1 MSGEGVPEAGP
12 CVPLLQGHQP
22 GFSHSGD
29 SLQGGLQVMGGLG
42 SLPECSRHSAIPMA
56 TPLVK
61 MLELVFMLADTEKKK
76 SWTQT
81 EFFSR
86 KEAGRRGQAGAQ
98 TVLAAILLHRAAV
111 RRKARASAPMASTL
125 TISFGPRPSLAGSSV
140 PDWVVTSESW
150 PLSHGPREHS

>member
-22 GFSHSGD
+22 GFSHAGD
-29 SLQGGLQVMGGLG
+29 SSQGGLQVTGGLG
-42 SLPECSRHSAIPMA
+42 SLPECSHHSAIPMA

-61 MLELVFMLADTEKKK
+61 MLELVFMLADIEKKK

-86 KEAGRRGQAGAQ
+86 KEAGRRGQAGTQ
-98 TVLAAILLHRAAV
+98 TVLAAILVHLGRG
-111 RRKARASAPMASTL
+111 RTQSQGL
-125 TISFGPRPSLAGSSV
+125 G
-140 PDWVVTSESW
+140 
-150 PLSHGPREHS
+150 SHGLHADHFLWPKTIPSRELRSCVGCDL

>member
-1 MSGEGVPEAGP
+1 MSGEGVPKAGP
-12 CVPLLQGHQP
+12 CVPLLQGRQP
-22 GFSHSGD
+22 GFSHAGD
-29 SLQGGLQVMGGLG
+29 SSQGGLQVTGGLR

-61 MLELVFMLADTEKKK
+61 MLELVFMLAVTEKKK

-98 TVLAAILLHRAAV
+98 TVLAAIQAAV
-111 RRKARASAPMASTL
+111 GRIARASAPMASTP
-125 TISFGPRPSLAGSSV
+125 TISFGPRPSLPGSFV
-140 PDWVVTSESW
+140 PAWV
-150 PLSHGPREHS
+150 